1 MTDRYVAFICFNVF
15 SQKQWR
21 QSRMTVIDVAYIHVL
36 MFLVSE
42 SGDRREWLL
51 LMLLLYVFMF

>member
-1 MTDRYVAFICFNVF
+1 
-15 SQKQWR
+15 
-21 QSRMTVIDVAYIHVL
+21 MTVIDVAYIHVL

-51 LMLLLYVFMF
+51 LMLLLYVLIFLVSKSGDRVE